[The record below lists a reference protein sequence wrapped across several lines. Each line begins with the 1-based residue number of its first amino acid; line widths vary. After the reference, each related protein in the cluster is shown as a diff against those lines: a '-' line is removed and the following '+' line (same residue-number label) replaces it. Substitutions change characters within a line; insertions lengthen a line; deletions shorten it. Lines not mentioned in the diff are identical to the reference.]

1 MGKFWSDYDN
11 AYLLPLGGMPSN
23 EDSIQ
28 MQACILYVE
37 VKKHLEA
44 ETMTV

>member
-1 MGKFWSDYDN
+1 MIMLTYCPWEECLQNK
-11 AYLLPLGGMPSN
+11 N

-28 MQACILYVE
+28 MQVWILYVE